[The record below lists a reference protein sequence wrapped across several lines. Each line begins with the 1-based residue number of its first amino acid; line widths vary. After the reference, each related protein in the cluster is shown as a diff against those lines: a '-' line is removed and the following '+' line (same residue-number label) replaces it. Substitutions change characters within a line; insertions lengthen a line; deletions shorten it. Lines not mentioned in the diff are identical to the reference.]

1 MAGSRV
7 LLFGSAPPLVPAA
20 AALDARTINL
30 VLVEEEEERE
40 REREREST
48 LMPKRLQR
56 QKPPCKPQR
65 RTSRRRSA
73 R

>member
-30 VLVEEEEERE
+30 VLVEGKQGGGGGGGGRRRE
-40 REREREST
+40 REREYLDAKTAAEAEAT
-48 LMPKRLQR
+48 L
-56 QKPPCKPQR
+56 
-65 RTSRRRSA
+65 
-73 R
+73 